1 MRILILSQ
9 WFDPEPTFKGLLSA
23 KELQRRGHDVRV
35 LTGFPNYPGGK
46 VYDGYRVRPATRETI
61 EGIDVLRVALYPSH
75 DDSGLRRGLNYL
87 SFAASASVAAL
98 FVKKPDVAYVYHPP
112 ATIGLPAVVL
122 KWLRG
127 VPFVYDVQ
135 DLWPETLAATGMVHH
150 GVVLRAVARWMRHI
164 YRASSRVV
172 ALSEGFK
179 DAIAARGVPGGKV
192 EVIHNWSDEAQLDVR
207 RPEVQR
213 SRDLGFDDRFT
224 VVFAGTLG
232 PAQGLTTLLD
242 AAEQLRGH
250 PDVHVVIIGGG
261 IEAARLEEEI
271 VRRQLPNVSLLPRRP
286 MREIGEILAL
296 ADALL
301 VHLKDD
307 PLFAITIPSKT
318 QAYLRAGRPVLM
330 GVRGDAAQL
339 VREADA
345 GITLTPGRPDEL
357 ADAVLTLKA
366 MSPAERNRL
375 AANGAAYYQE
385 RLSLDA
391 GTSRFERVFE
401 AAALAKPRTDAAK
414 RALDVALGSVALVVA
429 APVLAVVAVL
439 VRRNLGRPALFR
451 QTRPGRYAEPF
462 TILKFRTMADT
473 HDGQGNLL
481 PDRERL
487 TTFGALLRRTSLD
500 EFPELWNVVRGNMS
514 LVGPRPLL
522 ERYTDYYTEE
532 ERLRFE
538 VRPGITGWAQVNG
551 RNTVSWDSRLGMD
564 TWYVRNRSFTL
575 DVRILARTVVDAARG
590 SGVVVDPESVM
601 HNLDDERSR
610 PRGRT

>member
-9 WFDPEPTFKGLLSA
+9 WFDPEPTFKGLLFA

-46 VYDGYRVRPATRETI
+46 VYDGYRVRPAARETI

-164 YRASSRVV
+164 YRAASRVV

-179 DAIAARGVPGGKV
+179 DAIVARGVPGGKV

-207 RPEVQR
+207 RPDAQR
-213 SRDLGFDDRFT
+213 SRELGFDDRFT

-250 PDVHVVIIGGG
+250 PDVHVVIVGGG

-307 PLFAITIPSKT
+307 ALFAITIPSKT
-318 QAYLRAGRPVLM
+318 QAYLWAGRPVLM

-345 GITLTPGRPDEL
+345 GITFTPGRPDEL

-414 RALDVALGSVALVVA
+414 RALDVGLGSVALVVA

-473 HDGQGNLL
+473 RDGQGNLL

-575 DVRILARTVVDAARG
+575 DVRTLARTVRDALLG

-601 HNLDDERSR
+601 QNLDDERSR
-610 PRGRT
+610 PRGRR

>member
-9 WFDPEPTFKGLLSA
+9 WFDPEPTFKGLLFA

-213 SRDLGFDDRFT
+213 SRNLGFDDRFT

-250 PDVHVVIIGGG
+250 PDVHVVIVGGG

-271 VRRQLPNVSLLPRRP
+271 VRRQLPNVTLLPRRP

-345 GITLTPGRPDEL
+345 GITFTPGRPDEL

-462 TILKFRTMADT
+462 TILKFRTMTDT
-473 HDGQGNLL
+473 RDGQGNLL
-481 PDRERL
+481 PDRGRL

-575 DVRILARTVVDAARG
+575 DVRILARTVWDALRG

-601 HNLDDERSR
+601 QNLDDERSR
-610 PRGRT
+610 PRGRR

>member
-9 WFDPEPTFKGLLSA
+9 WFDPEPTFKGLLFA

-213 SRDLGFDDRFT
+213 SRNLGFDDRFT

-250 PDVHVVIIGGG
+250 PDVHVVIVGGG

-345 GITLTPGRPDEL
+345 GITFTPGRPDEL

-462 TILKFRTMADT
+462 TILKFRTMTDT
-473 HDGQGNLL
+473 RDGQGNLL
-481 PDRERL
+481 PDRGRL

-575 DVRILARTVVDAARG
+575 DVRILARTVWDALRG

-601 HNLDDERSR
+601 QNLDDERSR
-610 PRGRT
+610 PRGRR